1 MSSARVR
8 DLMTTKV
15 LTLQND
21 NKMIVV
27 QQVMGWAHIRHI
39 PVLDAQRHVVGIV
52 SHRDLL
58 HAAVSSVAAATP
70 IERRQHLWAIRLAD
84 VMQTDVRTI
93 APDATIQEAAALMR
107 AGKIGCLPVVEGGQL
122 VGIISEY
129 DLLGVVVALPAGK
142 DVAAA

>member
-1 MSSARVR
+1 MSARVR

-93 APDATIQEAAALMR
+93 APDATIQAAAALMR
-107 AGKIGCLPVVEGGQL
+107 DGKIGCLPVVEGGQL